1 MIGVLRPNN
10 SQFRLHIFYFDSP
23 VFMTTLASFLGL
35 DDVDVDVGDPL
46 DPMEEEDEEEEDEEV
61 EDFVT
66 NFFHREEYV
75 SSR

>member
-1 MIGVLRPNN
+1 
-10 SQFRLHIFYFDSP
+10 
-23 VFMTTLASFLGL
+23 MTTLASFLGL